1 MDDILNPTVFIGNFE
16 WREPVTTLTDFLVGF
31 VALVGFLKFKSYK
44 QEKAASFIY
53 FKYYFLC
60 FAIGMTSAAW
70 LGHGLQAYVGPEF
83 KRIGWVFGA
92 TGLLLFGLG
101 SFVEVKEY
109 INRSLFSVLKT
120 IFIGQYLFFVFLMLN
135 PTYSDFIYAQLSSTI
150 SLIAFILPLNFYNFI
165 RSKSKGSLF
174 IVLTICYSIIP
185 GLIYNNQLSVNRWFN
200 FHDISHVLM
209 AIFMVFMI
217 YATSRLTMMKKKL
230 NYKP

>member
-1 MDDILNPTVFIGNFE
+1 MDDILNPTVFLGSFE
-16 WREPVTTLTDFLVGF
+16 WREPVTTLTDFLVAF
-31 VALVGFLKFKSYK
+31 VALAGFIKFNSYK
-44 QEKAASFIY
+44 QERTASFI
-53 FKYYFLC
+53 FFQYYFLC
-60 FAIGMTSAAW
+60 FAIGMASAAW

-101 SFVEVKEY
+101 SFVEVKSY
-109 INRSLFSVLKT
+109 VNRSLFSVFKT
-120 IFIGQYLFFVFLMLN
+120 LFIAQYLFFVFLMLN

-150 SLIAFILPLNFYNFI
+150 SLIAFILPLNAYNLI
-165 RSKSKGSLF
+165 RSKSRGSLL

-185 GLIYNNQLSVNRWFN
+185 GLIYNNQISVSRWFN
-200 FHDISHVLM
+200 YHDISHVLM

-217 YATSRLTMMKKKL
+217 QATSRLTMIKKKL